1 MMMFRALK
9 WISLAVGQNPAEKSC
24 ERDSWVQMR
33 MKIDVIGVTADYFT
47 TTFNF
52 TSCTFIKSS
61 LFGVPLNLIT
71 LFVGYGGLALSIE
84 GPSKVDIQTEDMDDG
99 TCGVSYCPTE
109 PGTYVVSIRFAEEHV
124 PGKNWTAFNI
134 YNIL

>member
-1 MMMFRALK
+1 MDFIGCWSESSRTKLWK
-9 WISLAVGQNPAEKSC
+9 RLVGANENENRC
-24 ERDSWVQMR
+24 NWGHGRLFHN
-33 MKIDVIGVTADYFT
+33 YFQLYVLH
-47 TTFNF
+47 
-52 TSCTFIKSS
+52 IYKKSS

-134 YNIL
+134 YNMLSI